1 MSQWGLPPMAFL
13 SKSRPSRRTLL
24 SLAGGVLVLAALGF
38 GISRAISTPVAPPA
52 ASLPA
57 DTFKPTDKQLAGF
70 KVMAVTA
77 MSFQDEQLTEGKIAL
92 NGDKTTAVFSP
103 FSGRVIQVLV
113 NPGDTVKAGQSLMV
127 VEATEF
133 AQGVN
138 DLAAARATLM
148 TAKTQF
154 SQAQVNERRK
164 HGLFDARAGSLADW
178 EQSRS
183 DLVAAEGNLKTA
195 ETAVTLVRNRLKIL
209 GKTERDIDA
218 LESSAGLSAHASVN
232 APISGTIT
240 DRQVGPGQYIQA
252 GAANPV
258 FSIGDIS
265 SLWLM
270 AQVREVDAP
279 HMKVG
284 APVEVRVLAVPDK
297 VYRAKIVAIAPVV
310 DVNTRRVAL
319 RAVISNADGALK
331 PEMFANFRIITG
343 NEKQSPGVPESA
355 VVFEGDAARV
365 WVAGDNG
372 TIGLR
377 NITVGRRSGGML
389 EVATGLTVGE
399 KIVTSGTLFIDRAA
413 RGE

>member
-1 MSQWGLPPMAFL
+1 M
-13 SKSRPSRRTLL
+13 
-24 SLAGGVLVLAALGF
+24 
-38 GISRAISTPVAPPA
+38 
-52 ASLPA
+52 
-57 DTFKPTDKQLAGF
+57 
-70 KVMAVTA
+70 
-77 MSFQDEQLTEGKIAL
+77 
-92 NGDKTTAVFSP
+92 
-103 FSGRVIQVLV
+103 
-113 NPGDTVKAGQSLMV
+113 
-127 VEATEF
+127 
-133 AQGVN
+133 
-138 DLAAARATLM
+138 
-148 TAKTQF
+148 
-154 SQAQVNERRK
+154 
-164 HGLFDARAGSLADW
+164 
-178 EQSRS
+178 
-183 DLVAAEGNLKTA
+183 VAAEGNLKTA
-195 ETAVTLVRNRLKIL
+195 ETALTLVRNRLKIL

-218 LESSAGLSAHASVN
+218 LESSVGLSAHASVN

-284 APVEVRVLAVPDK
+284 APVEVRVLAVPGK
-297 VYRAKIVAIAPVV
+297 VYSAKVVAIAPVV

-319 RAVISNADGALK
+319 RALISNADGALK

-355 VVFEGDAARV
+355 VVFEGDTARV

-372 TIGLR
+372 TLGLR
-377 NITVGRRSGGML
+377 NITVGRRSGNML
-389 EVATGLTVGE
+389 EVVAGLNIGE

>member
-13 SKSRPSRRTLL
+13 SKCRPSRSTLF
-24 SLAGGVLVLAALGF
+24 SLVGGVLVLAALGF
-38 GISRAISTPVAPPA
+38 GISRAISTPAAPPVA
-52 ASLPA
+52 ALPA
-57 DTFKPTDKQLAGF
+57 DTFKPTDKQLASF

-133 AQGVN
+133 AQAVN

-148 TAKTQF
+148 TSKTQF
-154 SQAQVNERRK
+154 SQAQANERRK

-195 ETAVTLVRNRLKIL
+195 ETALTLVRNRLKIL
-209 GKTERDIDA
+209 GKTEHDIDG
-218 LESSAGLSAHASVN
+218 LESAVGLSAHASVN

-284 APVEVRVLAVPDK
+284 APVEVRVLAVPGK
-297 VYRAKIVAIAPVV
+297 VYSAKVVAIAPVV
-310 DVNTRRVAL
+310 DINTRRVAL
-319 RAVISNADGALK
+319 RALISNADGALK

-355 VVFEGDAARV
+355 VVFEGDTARV

-377 NITVGRRSGGML
+377 NITVGRRSGDML
-389 EVATGLTVGE
+389 EVVAGLNVGE
-399 KIVTSGTLFIDRAA
+399 KIVTSGTLFMDRAA

>member
-13 SKSRPSRRTLL
+13 SKYRPSRRTLF
-24 SLAGGVLVLAALGF
+24 SLVGGVLVLAVLGF
-38 GISRAISTPVAPPA
+38 VISRAISTPVAPPVA
-52 ASLPA
+52 ALPA
-57 DTFKPTDKQLAGF
+57 DTFKPTDKQLASF

-195 ETAVTLVRNRLKIL
+195 ETALTLVRNRLKIL

-218 LESSAGLSAHASVN
+218 LESSVGLSAHASVN

-284 APVEVRVLAVPDK
+284 APVEVRVLAVPGK
-297 VYRAKIVAIAPVV
+297 VYSAKVVAIAPVV

-319 RAVISNADGALK
+319 RALISNADGALK

-355 VVFEGDAARV
+355 VVFEGDTARV

-372 TIGLR
+372 TLGLR
-377 NITVGRRSGGML
+377 NITVGRRSGNML
-389 EVATGLTVGE
+389 EVVAGLNIGE
-399 KIVTSGTLFIDRAA
+399 KIVTSGALFIDRAA

>member
-1 MSQWGLPPMAFL
+1 MSQWGLPPMTFL
-13 SKSRPSRRTLL
+13 NKSRPSRRTLL
-24 SLAGGVLVLAALGF
+24 TLLGTVVVLSATAL
-38 GISRAISTPVAPPA
+38 GISRALSVPPA
-52 ASLPA
+52 APVAALPA
-57 DTFKPTDKQLAGF
+57 DTFKPTDTQLASF
-70 KVMAVTA
+70 KIMDVTA
-77 MSFQDEQLTEGKIAL
+77 MSFQDEQLAEGKIAL

-133 AQGVN
+133 AQAVN
-138 DLAAARATLM
+138 DLVAARAALM

-183 DLVAAEGNLKTA
+183 DLVAAEGNLKIA
-195 ETAVTLVRNRLKIL
+195 ETALTLVRNRLKIL
-209 GKTERDIDA
+209 GKTGHDIDA
-218 LESSAGLSAHASVN
+218 LESASGLSAHASVN

-240 DRQVGPGQYIQA
+240 DRQVGPGQYIQS
-252 GAANPV
+252 GSANPV

-284 APVEVRVLAVPDK
+284 APVEVRVLAVPGK

-310 DVNTRRVAL
+310 DANTRRVAL
-319 RAVISNADGALK
+319 RAVISNADGELK

-343 NEKQSPGVPESA
+343 NEKKSPGVPESA
-355 VVFEGDAARV
+355 VVFEGETARV

-377 NITVGRRSGGML
+377 NITVGRRSGEML
-389 EVATGLTVGE
+389 EVVAGLNVGE
-399 KIVTSGTLFIDRAA
+399 KIVTSGTLFIDRAV